1 MTETSDVE
9 IYEAVREGIE
19 AHANIKINC
28 RDDINDGIPTDPY
41 STHCDALKAALTIH
55 NRYIED
61 LNDPI
66 AWKMEALLATFN
78 MRICLDE
85 GRALKHTLLTD
96 FFQRS

>member
-1 MTETSDVE
+1 M
-9 IYEAVREGIE
+9 EGIE
-19 AHANIKINC
+19 AHANIKINR

-41 STHCDALKAALTIH
+41 PTHCDALKAASTIC

-66 AWKMEALLATFN
+66 TRKMEALLATFN
-78 MRICLDE
+78 MKIRLDE
-85 GRALKHTLLTD
+85 SRALKHTLLTD